1 MMEILWCQQVLDNGD
16 DGNVE
21 AVKKMMALYRS
32 CMDTDTIDERGADP
46 LITLINITGEQNVVP

>member
-1 MMEILWCQQVLDNGD
+1 MLDNGG

-21 AVKKMMALYRS
+21 AVKKMMTLYRS

-46 LITLINITGEQNVVP
+46 LIYLINVTGEQNIVS